1 MLHKLLLVIA
11 NQILARHYPVDTAL
25 TTKVALLHT
34 QSPLKVKII
43 NLQVETK
50 TVQELVLLL
59 KFQAE
64 QLALEDFHQ

>member
-43 NLQVETK
+43 NLQVK
-50 TVQELVLLL
+50 TVQEPVLLL
-59 KFQAE
+59 KFQEE